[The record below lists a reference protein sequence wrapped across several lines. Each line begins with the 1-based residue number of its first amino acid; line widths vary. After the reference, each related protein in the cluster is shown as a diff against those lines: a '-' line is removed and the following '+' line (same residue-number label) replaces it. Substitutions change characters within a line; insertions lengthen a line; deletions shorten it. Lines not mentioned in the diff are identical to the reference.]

1 MLTCQLP
8 LLISST
14 FRIASIQ
21 EDTPGPSSLVG
32 NQVPD
37 QEEQEDVGQPEPRAD
52 KRKKDREDE
61 FVELIRGHEKAKRNG
76 GRKTREN
83 GQAVRCPGKSC

>member
-1 MLTCQLP
+1 M
-8 LLISST
+8 ISST

-21 EDTPGPSSLVG
+21 EDTPGPSSVVG

-37 QEEQEDVGQPEPRAD
+37 QEEQDVGQPEPRAD

-61 FVELIRGHEKAKRNG
+61 FVELIRGHETAKRNG
-76 GRKTREN
+76 GRKSREN